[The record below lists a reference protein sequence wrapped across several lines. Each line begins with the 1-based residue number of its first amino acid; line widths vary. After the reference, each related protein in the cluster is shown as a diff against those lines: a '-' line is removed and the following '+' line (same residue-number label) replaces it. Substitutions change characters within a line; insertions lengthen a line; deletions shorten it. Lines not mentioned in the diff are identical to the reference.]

1 MIKVAVIGGSGYIGG
16 ELLRL
21 LLQHPQVSVE
31 YAGSRTSNGKFVYK
45 VHPNLKGSTSLIFK
59 NDSITDV
66 ASKVDLIFLAVP
78 HGKSQELVPPIMD
91 TGNRIIDMGAD
102 FRLKNISEYPRWY
115 GWDHCCPD
123 LIQKF
128 VYGNPELHRDEIR
141 SAKFIANPGC
151 IASSSI
157 YSLAPLAKAGF
168 LDLPINIDAKTGS
181 SASGNDVSDFSNYS
195 AKTNSVRL
203 YKPSGHRHT
212 PEIEQELSILSGRRT
227 KVALT
232 AQSVPMVRGIL
243 TTSSV
248 VHEMDIE
255 EKTLWNLFRDFYK
268 EKRFIRLMMDK
279 NGLYRY
285 PDPKLVTGSNFADL
299 GFNIDPYSQRIISI
313 GAIDNLVKGAAGN
326 AVQSM
331 NLMLDFP
338 EEIGLISIP
347 IFPV

>member
-21 LLQHPQVSVE
+21 LLQHPQVIVE
-31 YAGSRTSNGKFVYK
+31 YAGSRTFNGKFVYK
-45 VHPNLKGSTSLIFK
+45 VHPSLKGSTSLIFK
-59 NDSITDV
+59 NEDIADI
-66 ASKVDLIFLAVP
+66 ASKVELIFLAIP
-78 HGKSQELVPPIMD
+78 HGKSHQIVPSIMD
-91 TGNRIIDMGAD
+91 TGNRIIDMSAD
-102 FRLKNISEYPRWY
+102 FRLKTPSEYPRWY
-115 GWDHCCPD
+115 GWDHSCPD

-168 LDLPINIDAKTGS
+168 TDKVITIDAKTGS
-181 SASGNDVSDFSNYS
+181 SASGNDASEFSNYS

-212 PEIEQELSILSGRRT
+212 PEIEQELSLLSGGRT

-248 VHEMDIE
+248 TYEKDVE
-255 EKTLWNLFRDFYK
+255 EKTLWSMFREFYRN
-268 EKRFIRLMMDK
+268 ERFIRLMMDK

-299 GFNIDPYSQRIISI
+299 GFNIDSYSRRITSI